1 MGLNMLNNNFEIDIE
16 NIKTDLAIEG
26 LTLSDEDVSLLKKF
40 ADNKISMDEMITT
53 IKETTIE
60 RIK

>member
-1 MGLNMLNNNFEIDIE
+1 MFNNNFNIDIE
-16 NIKTDLAIEG
+16 NIKNDLAIEG
-26 LTLSDEDVSLLKKF
+26 LTLSDEDVSLLKRF
-40 ADNKISMDEMITT
+40 ADNEISMDEMITT